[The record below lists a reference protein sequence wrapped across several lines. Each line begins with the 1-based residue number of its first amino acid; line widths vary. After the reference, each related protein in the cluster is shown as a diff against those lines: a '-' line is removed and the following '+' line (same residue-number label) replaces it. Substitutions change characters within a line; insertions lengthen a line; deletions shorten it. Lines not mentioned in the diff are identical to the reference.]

1 MHLAD
6 VLGNVLPCYTRR
18 ADRPRPDS
26 CAQRGAAGQLDAVF
40 IEGHTDNVALAGY
53 GQFRDN
59 WDLSTARAKAI
70 YNGLTSRQPDLDL
83 LLNQHEQ
90 PVLGVSGYADRRR
103 VAENDSDDNRRKN
116 RRIDLRF
123 VMVPAAMTPP
133 RPAEETRKE
142 LS

>member
-1 MHLAD
+1 
-6 VLGNVLPCYTRR
+6 
-18 ADRPRPDS
+18 
-26 CAQRGAAGQLDAVF
+26 
-40 IEGHTDNVALAGY
+40 VALAGY